1 MPLDAKDAMLTAGL
15 NQPVQPPPPG
25 MSNFQAIS
33 GVNPNMNYG
42 MPFGTGSTI
51 QNSGTTVVNTANPGQ
66 VEARDFNEV
75 GGNVAGLYGRDYSP
89 EDTKAFIPEAKDPTE
104 EQTNEFL
111 KAYEEGYTVEEGR
124 REDLIDM
131 GVTGVEQKYDSLSD
145 KNKERLEK
153 LGIDAQ
159 KIEGL
164 GKIGQSLKRS
174 GGQNDMRSARLA
186 KREDRYSD
194 KKARRAAFDAARE
207 AGASRGEAR
216 RMKREMRRGAR
227 ASRKDAWKTFK
238 GERDLQRQ
246 EEAYKLEQKYS

>member
-51 QNSGTTVVNTANPGQ
+51 QNSGTTLVNTANPGQ

-111 KAYEEGYTVEEGR
+111 KAYEEGIETDSYNSA
-124 REDLIDM
+124 L
-131 GVTGVEQKYDSLSD
+131 GVD
-145 KNKERLEK
+145 
-153 LGIDAQ
+153 
-159 KIEGL
+159 IEG
-164 GKIGQSLKRS
+164 GFAKGEA
-174 GGQNDMRSARLA
+174 GTMRAARLA
-186 KREDRYSD
+186 KREDRYDD
-194 KKARRAAFDAARE
+194 KKARQKAFDEMVQGGMKKKDARKI
-207 AGASRGEAR
+207 
-216 RMKREMRRGAR
+216 KREMRRGAR

>member
-1 MPLDAKDAMLTAGL
+1 MPLDARDAMLTAGL

-42 MPFGTGSTI
+42 MPFSTGSTI

-89 EDTKAFIPEAKDPTE
+89 EDTKAFIPEAKDPVE
-104 EQTNEFL
+104 EQTNEFID
-111 KAYEEGYTVEEGR
+111 AYDEGYEVQDGT
-124 REDLIDM
+124 
-131 GVTGVEQKYDSLSD
+131 
-145 KNKERLEK
+145 
-153 LGIDAQ
+153 IDAFGNV
-159 KIEGL
+159 IPG
-164 GKIGQSLKRS
+164 SLERS
-174 GGQNDMRSARLA
+174 GEAGTMRAARLA
-186 KREDRYSD
+186 KREDRYQD
-194 KKARRAAFDAARE
+194 REARREAQENMYDDLVAGGMKKGKARRQ
-207 AGASRGEAR
+207 AR